1 MAILLKTWMNMVV
14 VKMDGTDFEMVL
26 ISLCFSRVTVIRGQV
41 VTTSGRGLVGV
52 RITRYQQYQTISI
65 YLSLFLIYLCSM
77 FLDAFSIQTSFWVD
91 PSSDSFI

>member
-1 MAILLKTWMNMVV
+1 MVV

-52 RITRYQQYQTISI
+52 RITRYQQ
-65 YLSLFLIYLCSM
+65 
-77 FLDAFSIQTSFWVD
+77 
-91 PSSDSFI
+91 